1 MNKKLDGVWVRYRGE
16 DYKLVL
22 GPPCFVEQR
31 NGALMGTGMP
41 TVNLADPS
49 TGELCIGLTVDIPEA
64 PLKSGQVLVG
74 GRAEGLRALTE
85 AGVVRHTGEFYRSPK
100 FDATFAVCELLIDEA
115 APRPT
120 TLQHLREAAK
130 GTKQAKLALVRKNHE
145 IEMER

>member
-1 MNKKLDGVWVRYRGE
+1 MSKKLDGVRVRYRGE

-31 NGALMGTGMP
+31 NGPLMGTGMP

-64 PLKSGQVLVG
+64 PLRSGQVLVG
-74 GRAEGLRALTE
+74 GKEEGVRALT
-85 AGVVRHTGEFYRSPK
+85 VVRHTREFYRSPK
-100 FDATFAVCELLIDEA
+100 FDATFAVCDLLIDEA
-115 APRPT
+115 VPRPT

-130 GTKQAKLALVRKNHE
+130 GIRQAKLALVQKNHE